1 MTVLFNH
8 HEELVILSTLQPPVL
23 DLKLLTRM
31 LSLLLVISFIQEG
44 SIVTEDGLLNL
55 EAMTSSSLSL
65 IAFRMLLILRH
76 YFL

>member
-1 MTVLFNH
+1 M
-8 HEELVILSTLQPPVL
+8 ILSTLQPPVL